1 MIKDLLIPAQII
13 DTTNKRVKLRN
24 LNVEQ
29 EMYQF
34 EKST

>member
-13 DTTNKRVKLRN
+13 DTTNKQVKFRN

-29 EMYQF
+29 EMHQF